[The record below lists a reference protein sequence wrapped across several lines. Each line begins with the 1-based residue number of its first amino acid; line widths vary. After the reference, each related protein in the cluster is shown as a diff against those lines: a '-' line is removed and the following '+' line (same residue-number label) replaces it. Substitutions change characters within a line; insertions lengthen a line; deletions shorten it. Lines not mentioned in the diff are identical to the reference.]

1 MKQMKQKTI
10 AENQETTQASLF
22 SEALLLLYGWAGV

>member
-1 MKQMKQKTI
+1 MKQKTI
-10 AENQETTQASLF
+10 AENQETTQAYLF